1 MLKAIGIS
9 FILLLSVDSI
19 GQQSFWEDSDSLS
32 KKRVIGITATAGSI
46 WSGTMIGLSQVWYKD
61 VEKTKWHPFND
72 CQNWLQM
79 DKAGHFYTANKIANL
94 TGNMYRWAG
103 ASNNQQAWIGFGYSL
118 GYQMTLEM
126 LDAYSAEWG
135 FSWCDAGA
143 NLVGSASYLGQQLLW
158 KEQKITP
165 KFSYSHSPYA
175 ALRPEILGVSFPE
188 RLLKDYNGQTYWL
201 SVSLGSFLKESKI
214 PEWLCFS
221 VGYSVDAKLI
231 GDNEYFEYSSNNQLI
246 QLHSSR
252 QYLFSFDI
260 DFSKLPI
267 KRPWLKV
274 IVNQL
279 NYLKIPFPALHLQ
292 NGNLSAKGFYF

>member
-1 MLKAIGIS
+1 MLKVIVIS
-9 FILLLSVDSI
+9 VFTFLSNQSI
-19 GQQSFWEDSDSLS
+19 GQQSFWEDNDSLS
-32 KKRVIGITATAGSI
+32 NKRVIGITATAGTI

-61 VEKTKWHPFND
+61 VETSKWHTFND

-94 TGNMYRWAG
+94 TGNMYRWTG
-103 ASNNQQAWIGFGYSL
+103 ASNTQQAWIGFGYSL

-126 LDAYSAEWG
+126 LDAYAVEWG

-143 NLVGSASYLGQQLLW
+143 NLAGSASYLGQQLIW
-158 KEQKITP
+158 KEQRIIP

-175 ALRPEILGVSFPE
+175 GLRPEVLGSNFPE

-201 SVSLGSFLKESKI
+201 SISLGSFFEDSKI

-221 VGYSVDAKLI
+221 FGYSADAKII
-231 GDNEYFEYSSNNQLI
+231 GDNEYFEYVTNDQLI

-252 QYLFSFDI
+252 QYLFSFDV
-260 DFSKLPI
+260 DFSKLNI
-267 KRPWLKV
+267 KRPWLKTL
-274 IVNQL
+274 VNQL
-279 NYLKIPFPALHLQ
+279 NYLKVPFPALQLQ
-292 NGNLSAKGFYF
+292 NGKLTASGLYF